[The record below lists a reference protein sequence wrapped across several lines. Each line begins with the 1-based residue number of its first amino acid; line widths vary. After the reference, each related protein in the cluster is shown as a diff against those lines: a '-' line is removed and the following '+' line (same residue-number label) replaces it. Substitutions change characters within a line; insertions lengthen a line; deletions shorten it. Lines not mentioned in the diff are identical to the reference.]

1 MKYDSCRF
9 TGNWQTLEYNMV
21 PTKYFQQLLKDLGNP
36 QPHAVR
42 SQHHWRAP
50 ILSPSTRKVTYRFF
64 DLSEIKHAL
73 EKQNIISLKER
84 VKWDGDSQ
92 RTEEYEEADPMQAL
106 LAARSKAH
114 GNAPKT
120 RITCISNLVVGY
132 GEGRATREVDLI
144 WWPNLYSAAHLGKMC
159 IRLYVSRVQLV

>member
-1 MKYDSCRF
+1 
-9 TGNWQTLEYNMV
+9 MV
-21 PTKYFQQLLKDLGNP
+21 PTKYFQQLPKDLHNP

-50 ILSPSTRKVTYRFF
+50 VLSPSTRRVTYRFF

-84 VKWDGDSQ
+84 VTWDEDSQ
-92 RTEEYEEADPMQAL
+92 LTGGCEEADPMQTL
-106 LAARSKAH
+106 IAARGKAL
-114 GNAPKT
+114 GSTPKT

-132 GEGRATREVDLI
+132 GEGHATREVDLI
-144 WWPNLYSAAHLGKMC
+144 WWPNLYSAACLGKMC
-159 IRLYVSRVQLV
+159 TRLYVSRVQLV

>member
-1 MKYDSCRF
+1 
-9 TGNWQTLEYNMV
+9 MV
-21 PTKYFQQLLKDLGNP
+21 PTKYFQQLLKDLDNP

-50 ILSPSTRKVTYRFF
+50 IFSSSTRKVTYRFF
-64 DLSEIKHAL
+64 DLSEIKNAL
-73 EKQNIISLKER
+73 EKQNILSLKER
-84 VKWDGDSQ
+84 VKWNGELEL
-92 RTEEYEEADPMQAL
+92 TEEDKEEEADPRQSL
-106 LAARSKAH
+106 LAAKNKAH
-114 GNAPKT
+114 GYAPKT

-144 WWPNLYSAAHLGKMC
+144 WWPNLYNTAHLGKMC